1 MKDNNYIFAFG
12 AILVLAGTILQISG
26 NWIAP
31 YLVGTGALVIFVFRQ
46 VFTPR
51 SENFRIRRL
60 MRMQLISSA
69 LLLVSA
75 YLMFTNNP
83 RNAWALT
90 LFLAAFLD
98 IFIIWRMP
106 KEKDC

>member
-1 MKDNNYIFAFG
+1 MKNNDYIFAFG
-12 AILVLAGTILQISG
+12 AMLVLVGAILQISG
-26 NWIAP
+26 SWIAP
-31 YLVGTGALVIFVFRQ
+31 YIVGIGALIIFVFRL

-51 SENFRIRRL
+51 SNNFRIRRL

-98 IFIIWRMP
+98 IFIVWRMP
-106 KEKDC
+106 KD

>member
-1 MKDNNYIFAFG
+1 MKNNDYIFAFG
-12 AILVLAGTILQISG
+12 AMLVLAGAILQISG
-26 NWIAP
+26 SWIAP
-31 YLVGTGALVIFVFRQ
+31 YVVGTGALIIFVFRL

-51 SENFRIRRL
+51 SNNFRIRRL

-106 KEKDC
+106 KEEE